1 MSKFRADNETVYFGN
16 EYICTISPP
25 NRAINEERNDGESW
39 LSMRERTRHL
49 RDANQALAN
58 SLAIVVA
65 KALDDAYKIEPEN
78 LNKQPAFDD
87 SLPYF
92 QDD

>member
-1 MSKFRADNETVYFGN
+1 MTNFRTENEMVFFGN

-25 NRAINEERNDGESW
+25 NRAINEERKDGESW

-58 SLAIVVA
+58 KLAIAVA
-65 KALDDAYKIEPEN
+65 KALDDAYE
-78 LNKQPAFDD
+78 AFDD
-87 SLPYF
+87 SLPF
-92 QDD
+92 MGE